1 MKGESNIEE
10 LFRQRLYNAEV
21 PPPMDVWPKIEEDI
35 RKPRRHRLFFW
46 MLFFGLG
53 AVGTGLWLSSAQRSK
68 LAIQAAPA
76 LRPQEAQSA
85 PGLPPSSA
93 EAQQNTATLAT
104 AGTHPTNND
113 SPVGNTHPSPQ
124 NTPKG
129 IATDPGIGAA
139 LSIKPLPLPSSKQA
153 DIEKNT
159 VQVAL
164 ALDRA
169 GEMATANPLTLAA
182 TASEGASLSLGA
194 NDTRLPSLD
203 FIDLES
209 TLKQPWAKKVR
220 IVKKKKEQKKCYD
233 FHKNSTAWFVDAYA
247 GSSLAQ
253 KMLSTTPDNLP
264 YLNKRLN
271 TEHRDWAMFNL
282 GVRATYLFKRHFLLR
297 TGLHYDHSTEL
308 FRFKELDHIEFK
320 ASYNPVTGRTDTTE
334 IDSIFRTTKTF
345 NRFGMLEIPVMA
357 GFELRSGNMGV
368 SVNGGVSMNLLFWK
382 RGQILS
388 PDNKLAWFTPGKP
401 AYLEVF
407 RQHTGLSAMG
417 SVQWFWH
424 MHPHLRMYTELY
436 VRQVLKPISL
446 STHPIE
452 QRHRAWGLNLGVTRI
467 LD

>member
-1 MKGESNIEE
+1 MKGESNIDD
-10 LFRQRLYNAEV
+10 LFHQRLYNAEV
-21 PPPMDVWPKIEEDI
+21 PPPVEVWSKIEEEI
-35 RKPRRHRLFFW
+35 REPRRHRLFLW
-46 MLFFGLG
+46 ILFLGLG
-53 AVGTGLWLSSAQRSK
+53 TVGTAMWLSNTHRPTLAVQALPQKVKDTASASQPG
-68 LAIQAAPA
+68 ATPQQDFAA
-76 LRPQEAQSA
+76 LT
-85 PGLPPSSA
+85 PSSTHT
-93 EAQQNTATLAT
+93 TAKNSTV
-104 AGTHPTNND
+104 GT
-113 SPVGNTHPSPQ
+113 PSLSLN

-129 IATDPGIGAA
+129 IATDPGIGTA
-139 LSIKPLPLPSSKQA
+139 LTIKPLPLPATLQLGVGKSSSKDAPVLAQTDEA
-153 DIEKNT
+153 TTANSLTSAVTLNDRPS
-159 VQVAL
+159 L
-164 ALDRA
+164 ALSDH
-169 GEMATANPLTLAA
+169 TL
-182 TASEGASLSLGA
+182 LS
-194 NDTRLPSLD
+194 PLD

-209 TLKQPWAKKVR
+209 TLKQPLTKTVR

-233 FHKNSTAWFVDAYA
+233 FHKNSTAWFVDAYV
-247 GSSLAQ
+247 GPSLAQ
-253 KMLSTTPDNLP
+253 KTLRTTPDNLP

-320 ASYNPVTGRTDTTE
+320 ASYNPVTGKTDTTK
-334 IDSIFRTTKTF
+334 IDSIYRTTKTF

-368 SVNGGVSMNLLFWK
+368 SVNAGVSMNLLFWK

-388 PDNKLAWFTPGKP
+388 PDNKLAWFTPGKHD
-401 AYLEVF
+401 YIEVF
-407 RQHTGLSAMG
+407 RRHTGLSAMG

-424 MHPHLRMYTELY
+424 LHPNLRMYTELY